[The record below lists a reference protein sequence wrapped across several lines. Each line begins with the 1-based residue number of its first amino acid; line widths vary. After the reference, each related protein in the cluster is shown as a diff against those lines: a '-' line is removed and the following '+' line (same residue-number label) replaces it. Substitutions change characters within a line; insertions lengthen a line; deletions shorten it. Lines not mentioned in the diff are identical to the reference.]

1 MWGGGDS
8 MTNKEHIRL
17 LKSRCNEEGTC
28 WIWTGAQDGHGRA
41 QTRHGGKVVYVRR
54 LVRELTD
61 NKPIPAGFVV
71 AASCGN
77 KLCVSPVCSCVAT
90 EKERAQMAA
99 ARGAFG
105 GAIRTRNMTATKQAT
120 SRITADMVQRIR
132 LAPPPCS
139 RIAHEVG
146 VSVSHVKAIRR
157 GTARRD
163 LGNPFAGLMA

>member
-1 MWGGGDS
+1 
-8 MTNKEHIRL
+8 MTNKEQIRL
-17 LKSRCNEEGTC
+17 LKSRCEEEGDC
-28 WIWTGAQDGHGRA
+28 WLWTGAQDGHGRA

-61 NKPIPAGFVV
+61 GKPIPTGFVV
-71 AASCGN
+71 AAFCGN
-77 KLCVSPVCSCVAT
+77 NLCISPACSCVAT
-90 EKERAQMAA
+90 KKERAQMAA

-105 GAIRTRNMTATKQAT
+105 GAIRTRNMTATKQAN
-120 SRITADMVQRIR
+120 SRITQELVQRIR

-139 RIAHEVG
+139 RIAQDVG
-146 VSVSHVKAIRR
+146 VSLSHVKAIRR